1 MAKAFLSRSG
11 MHMCHLSMTLVLT
24 WIEFVTGKKEI
35 TDSVCCTLI
44 HLEHEMET
52 NKSLKNANHRT
63 VPRALSLTI
72 LRPLFA

>member
-1 MAKAFLSRSG
+1 MAKALLSRSG

-44 HLEHEMET
+44 HLELLT
-52 NKSLKNANHRT
+52 KRT
-63 VPRALSLTI
+63 LQEIATDDDAPE
-72 LRPLFA
+72 